1 MMIPSWRWFGPK
13 DPVRLHEIRQCGAQW
28 IVSALHQVPVGE
40 AWPPEDIRK
49 RKTLI
54 EEAGLA
60 WKVVES
66 VPVHEDIKVGGGD
79 FPRYIANFKQTIR
92 SLGQAGIEVLCYN
105 FMPALDWS
113 RTQLEEVAPDG
124 SLQSSFNYLHFA
136 AIDLF
141 ILERPGAADDYPE
154 DLAEKAKS
162 YFAGLDRAE
171 KQRLEDTFLLGFPGS
186 GEAFSLAQV
195 RQRVARYADTG
206 KEELRSKLAA
216 FLGEVLPV
224 AEEAGIRLALHPDD
238 PPFPLMGLPR
248 IYSSLEDARAILS
261 MNHSPSNG
269 LTLCSGSLGAGH
281 ENDSAQVARECAPRI
296 HFAHLRNVCRDASGN
311 FEEKHLL
318 EGDIDIPAI
327 VSALL
332 EEKRPIPY
340 RPDHGARIL
349 GDRERDTYPGYP
361 LYGRM
366 KSLAE
371 LKGLVA
377 GLGHQSV
384 KPG

>member
-1 MMIPSWRWFGPK
+1 MAKLSFRLGIALVVLGVLSWVIAGFESPTALIP
-13 DPVRLHEIRQCGAQW
+13 
-28 IVSALHQVPVGE
+28 
-40 AWPPEDIRK
+40 
-49 RKTLI
+49 
-54 EEAGLA
+54 
-60 WKVVES
+60 
-66 VPVHEDIKVGGGD
+66 
-79 FPRYIANFKQTIR
+79 
-92 SLGQAGIEVLCYN
+92 
-105 FMPALDWS
+105 
-113 RTQLEEVAPDG
+113 
-124 SLQSSFNYLHFA
+124 
-136 AIDLF
+136 
-141 ILERPGAADDYPE
+141 
-154 DLAEKAKS
+154 
-162 YFAGLDRAE
+162 
-171 KQRLEDTFLLGFPGS
+171 
-186 GEAFSLAQV
+186 
-195 RQRVARYADTG
+195 
-206 KEELRSKLAA
+206 A

-281 ENDSAQVARECAPRI
+281 ENDPAQMARECAPRI

-318 EGDIDIPAI
+318 EGDIDISAI